1 MACLG
6 MEVGTMMIEVNL
18 ELRETGQFNL
28 TGLSRV
34 GEVKSKLK
42 IVSSDVY
49 PRYPSL

>member
-1 MACLG
+1 MTGLC

-18 ELRETGQFNL
+18 ELRETGQLDL

-42 IVSSDVY
+42 IVSSDAY
-49 PRYPSL
+49 PLHPSL